1 MDAEHK
7 PKHKVLQ
14 DFTSVLSKRNP
25 MQLSRENPL
34 EYESEALSIL
44 SRFNESA
51 LQLAG
56 EEAVV
61 AQVATGIVKQALE
74 FWFDDISGVDP
85 EPIARDL
92 LAVYRISY
100 GQEPEE
106 QAEVSSV
113 TIGG

>member
-56 EEAVV
+56 E
-61 AQVATGIVKQALE
+61 
-74 FWFDDISGVDP
+74 
-85 EPIARDL
+85 
-92 LAVYRISY
+92 
-100 GQEPEE
+100 
-106 QAEVSSV
+106 
-113 TIGG
+113 